1 MFTSKKIKIERAFT
15 IQNVSIKFGED
26 EKYSQFSMTFTIQ
39 NVSIKSCLPKTTYIV
54 YHFPSFLS
62 IPIFSYIFTQ
72 NFSLF
77 FYITVKK
84 TSKNQHYKKYVDVP
98 VF

>member
-39 NVSIKSCLPKTTYIV
+39 NVSIKYLM
-54 YHFPSFLS
+54 L
-62 IPIFSYIFTQ
+62 
-72 NFSLF
+72 
-77 FYITVKK
+77 
-84 TSKNQHYKKYVDVP
+84 
-98 VF
+98 

>member
-39 NVSIKSCLPKTTYIV
+39 NVSIKCFNLTVLLFCNFNLQYKMFLLNLVFLKLPI
-54 YHFPSFLS
+54 
-62 IPIFSYIFTQ
+62 
-72 NFSLF
+72 
-77 FYITVKK
+77 
-84 TSKNQHYKKYVDVP
+84 
-98 VF
+98 